1 VEVRTE
7 AGRSIW
13 AAYGESVRKVWGT
26 VATYL
31 SQMLEFAN
39 KVIRGVKDALMA
51 GDLAAAVDV
60 MWSAAKVAWISALME
75 IDRLTG
81 GTFGGIFQSLA
92 AGRWSAAGEAAMN
105 ALRQAWIAGI
115 GFLAGLWDNVVNAA
129 DTAWTA
135 IQRGF
140 DVAMAAMKSAL
151 GTMFDSLK
159 SWGAEFLDWMVAN
172 VLLPLA
178 ISVAKYSEKAA
189 GPLMS
194 AVVETTQLSNDIKA
208 GIGTPEQ
215 KAAEKKAIDD
225 ELAAKQ
231 AERDAALADRQA
243 GRQAESDAARLQ
255 REQEIAALRQRQAE
269 LAAQGAAASQQD
281 LGANQSE
288 LDAAV
293 AAAAAA
299 RKAAEEGRL
308 NEKDFAISQQT
319 ESIARFSGE
328 ALGLSVG
335 RSDDPARRT
344 AKLSEQQLTKLKEIA
359 EELKLTMRQ
368 VIRLQTM
375 GGFA

>member
-1 VEVRTE
+1 
-7 AGRSIW
+7 
-13 AAYGESVRKVWGT
+13 
-26 VATYL
+26 
-31 SQMLEFAN
+31 
-39 KVIRGVKDALMA
+39 
-51 GDLAAAVDV
+51 
-60 MWSAAKVAWISALME
+60 ME

-92 AGRWSAAGEAAMN
+92 AGRWSAAGEGAMN

-129 DTAWTA
+129 DEAWGG
-135 IQRGF
+135 IQSGF
-140 DVAMAAMKSAL
+140 DTVIAGMQKGWL
-151 GTMFDSLK
+151 GMIETIKGGLAGML
-159 SWGAEFLDWMVAN
+159 SWAISN
-172 VLLPLA
+172 VFLPLVGW
-178 ISVAKYSEKAA
+178 IEEHDELFGVDSGMGEKARS
-189 GPLMS
+189 GYGKLR
-194 AVVETTQLSNDIKA
+194 DIQGALERSRKS
-208 GIGTPEQ
+208 PEDL
-215 KAAEKKAIDD
+215 AAEKKAIDD

-269 LAAQGAAASQQD
+269 LAAQGAAASQQG

-308 NEKDFAISQQT
+308 NEKDFAISQKT
-319 ESIARFSGE
+319 ESTVRFSGE
-328 ALGLSVG
+328 ALGLSIG
-335 RSDDPARRT
+335 RDDPARRT